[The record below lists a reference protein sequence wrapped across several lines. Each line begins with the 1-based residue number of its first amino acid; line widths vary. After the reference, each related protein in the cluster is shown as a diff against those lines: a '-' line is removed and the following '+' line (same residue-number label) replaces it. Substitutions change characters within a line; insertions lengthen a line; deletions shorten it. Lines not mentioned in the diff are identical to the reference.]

1 MSVSDREQEG
11 LDEEA
16 KWNIRCS
23 FCRKSSLEVDQL
35 ISAPEEVYICGECVD
50 KCAELVKDYREA
62 HPK

>member
-1 MSVSDREQEG
+1 MSVSDKEKEG

-16 KWNIRCS
+16 MRNIRCS

-50 KCAELVKDYREA
+50 RCAELVKQYREA
-62 HPK
+62 HSK